1 MTLSD
6 YVIFT
11 AVAEH
16 RNMTHAAEKLHLTRS
31 AISHAVSRM
40 EQELGFALFIKT
52 THGISLTMNG
62 EMLLPLA
69 YSVIQSHHHFH
80 ETVSS
85 INGLDAGHVRLGT
98 CSSTCIRSRAD
109 SRQVRDRFR
118 AVSWPHSSWNR
129 GLA

>member
-40 EQELGFALFIKT
+40 ED
-52 THGISLTMNG
+52 
-62 EMLLPLA
+62 
-69 YSVIQSHHHFH
+69 
-80 ETVSS
+80 TVS
-85 INGLDAGHVRLGT
+85 
-98 CSSTCIRSRAD
+98 
-109 SRQVRDRFR
+109 
-118 AVSWPHSSWNR
+118 
-129 GLA
+129 